1 MNVTNITITLQS
13 RCDRAT
19 KLNNKQNDQNKGKCQ
34 ENLKLSIEIQKFQ
47 MNFRFAHN
55 D

>member
-1 MNVTNITITLQS
+1 MTITALQYHHVRS
-13 RCDRAT
+13 A
-19 KLNNKQNDQNKGKCQ
+19 KIINKQNDQNKGKCQ